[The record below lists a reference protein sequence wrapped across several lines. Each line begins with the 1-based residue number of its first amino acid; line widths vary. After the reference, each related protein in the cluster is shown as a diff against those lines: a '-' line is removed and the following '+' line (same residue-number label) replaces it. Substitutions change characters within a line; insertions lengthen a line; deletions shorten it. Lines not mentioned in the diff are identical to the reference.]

1 LFSAEVQTSQHIQA
15 VVKFGAQHNLKLTI
29 KNTGHDFLGRSS
41 APHSLQ
47 IFTHQLRNISVHDSF
62 VPFVPSHIRAPKGV
76 KAVTLGAGVQLR
88 ETYEYLSTQ
97 GLMVVGGSSNTVGEA
112 GGYIQGGGHSI
123 MGWLHGMASDNPLE
137 FQVVIADV
145 SSQSL
150 IMFIIAENSAR
161 GRFFANA
168 YQNTDLFFALRG
180 GGGGSFGVVVSVTV
194 NAYPDYP
201 VLFTMTNYTLSKA
214 KGPFW
219 NGVQAFHNHLVEFND
234 HGGSGYYLM
243 APQTPVTESQ
253 TEAAA
258 VLFMFFVNQTDM
270 SVVDPL
276 FSPLISDLKNATGV
290 EPSYTTYAFPSMSRM
305 YTTFFAGNDT
315 TGTMIRFGSQLV
327 SRSLFETGSSQRLT
341 NAMEKLGIGL
351 GEYILG
357 VALAGGKVAENRVM
371 ETALNPAWRE
381 TLVHMVFTRTL
392 SPNMSF
398 AEQEAIAVN
407 VTDGVSHLKAVE
419 SGRMGAYLNE
429 ADADEPNFQ
438 QTFWGS
444 NYPRLRAIKAER
456 DPSDLFIVR
465 KGVGSEN
472 WDDSGLCR
480 VY

>member
-1 LFSAEVQTSQHIQA
+1 METSRSTHCSQGRISLFSAEVQTTQHIQA
-15 VVKFGAQHNLKLTI
+15 AVKFAAQHNLKLAI

-47 IFTHQLRNISVHDSF
+47 ILTNQLRNISVYDSF
-62 VPFVPSHIRAPKGV
+62 VPSVPSHIRAPKGA

-88 ETYEYLSTQ
+88 EMYEYLGTQ
-97 GLMVVGGSSNTVGEA
+97 GLMVVGGSSNTVGAA

-123 MGWLHGMASDNPLE
+123 MGWLHGMASDNALE
-137 FQVVIADV
+137 FQVVIADGTLV
-145 SSQSL
+145 
-150 IMFIIAENSAR
+150 
-161 GRFFANA
+161 FANA

-201 VLFTMTNYTLSKA
+201 VLFTSTNYTLSKA
-214 KGPFW
+214 NGPFW
-219 NGVQAFHNHLVEFND
+219 NGVQAFHNHLVELND

-243 APQTPVTESQ
+243 APQSPVTESQ
-253 TEAAA
+253 TEASA

-276 FSPLISDLKNATGV
+276 FSPLISDLTNVTGI
-290 EPSYTTYAFPSMSRM
+290 EPSYNTYAFPSMSNM
-305 YTTFFAGNDT
+305 YTTILTGNDT

-341 NAMEKLGIGL
+341 NAMERLGMGS
-351 GEYILG
+351 GEYLLG

-381 TLVHMVFTRTL
+381 TLVHMVFMRTL

-398 AEQEAIAVN
+398 AEQEAIAAN

-438 QTFWGS
+438 QSFWGS

-456 DPSDLFIVR
+456 DPRDLFIVR

-480 VY
+480 IH